1 MKAIEG
7 RTYAQIRA
15 GRVQWVFQAAELPEW
30 SEHDLEVV
38 DVTDLDPPPQAG
50 WFAADGQLSAEP
62 IALADKLAAIEQQL
76 LAAVAADIEM
86 DGHVFQADERSR
98 TLLASTATFVAGGG
112 ALPAGF
118 GWRDRNNVLVPMT
131 GAQVVALHRAI
142 VERNYAAHLAAWQ
155 AKDALLGGV

>member
-1 MKAIEG
+1 MNAIEG

-30 SEHDLEVV
+30 NEHDLEVV
-38 DVTDLDPPPQAG
+38 DVTDLDPPPQVG
-50 WFAADGQLSAEP
+50 WFVADGQMSAEP
-62 IALADKLAAIEQQL
+62 IALADKLVALEQQL
-76 LAAVAADIEM
+76 HAAVSADIVM
-86 DGHVFQADERSR
+86 DGHTFQADERSR

-118 GWRDRNNVLVPMT
+118 GWRDKANVLVPMT
-131 GAQVVALHRAI
+131 GAQVTALHRAI
-142 VERNYAAHLAAWQ
+142 VERNYAAHLSAWQ